1 LVLIKETPEQISATP
16 VKGLYMRLFV
26 VLAFVLVGLAALFA
40 LQNAQPVSVNF
51 IKWSFEASLVIVL
64 LLTFAAGAVAAFLA
78 SIPWRIKV
86 MRQLS
91 GLKKNQRDKSPQ

>member
-1 LVLIKETPEQISATP
+1 
-16 VKGLYMRLFV
+16 MRLFM
-26 VLAFVLVGLAALFA
+26 VLSFVLVGLAALFA

-64 LLTFAAGAVAAFLA
+64 LLTFAAGAVSAFLA

-91 GLKKNQRDKSPQ
+91 GLKKNQVDKSPH